1 MKTEYQKDKRS
12 ITKVV
17 GKERTSKKRK
27 VISKAEG
34 LSRKGRTAD
43 AWPPGTEEG
52 RTKRRNAAGS
62 CKEAKIRRYPNGG
75 TRHPGGMTPDTE
87 HIGITGG
94 TRGTETS
101 KYPKEKKTKVIS

>member
-1 MKTEYQKDKRS
+1 MN
-12 ITKVV
+12 
-17 GKERTSKKRK
+17 
-27 VISKAEG
+27 
-34 LSRKGRTAD
+34 

-101 KYPKEKKTKVIS
+101 KYPEEKKTKVISCVAASEREAAQTVLRHGVEGPR

>member
-1 MKTEYQKDKRS
+1 MPGHLGLKKDAPNGE
-12 ITKVV
+12 T
-17 GKERTSKKRK
+17 
-27 VISKAEG
+27 
-34 LSRKGRTAD
+34 L
-43 AWPPGTEEG
+43 
-52 RTKRRNAAGS
+52 GS

>member
-1 MKTEYQKDKRS
+1 MN
-12 ITKVV
+12 
-17 GKERTSKKRK
+17 
-27 VISKAEG
+27 
-34 LSRKGRTAD
+34 

-101 KYPKEKKTKVIS
+101 KYPEEKKTKVIPSVAASDREAAQTVRRNGVEGPR

>member
-1 MKTEYQKDKRS
+1 MN
-12 ITKVV
+12 
-17 GKERTSKKRK
+17 
-27 VISKAEG
+27 
-34 LSRKGRTAD
+34 

-75 TRHPGGMTPDTE
+75 TRHPGEMTPDTE